1 MSNALLER
9 LQGAAFRTVP
19 PVEDPDT
26 CTAVG
31 EETGGPDA
39 EAIWR
44 RLLDIYRSGVHPGIQ
59 LCVRHRGS
67 VVLDRAVGYARGIA
81 VGQTPSP
88 PDAVPMNTGTPVNLF
103 SAAKAITSVVMH
115 KLEGDGI
122 LALNNPVAAYLP
134 EFARHG
140 KGRITLHQVIDH
152 RAGLPVI
159 PPEALDLDLL
169 TDPDAI
175 QELVCDLHPR
185 HKPGAAPA
193 YHTVSGGLIMELVV
207 RQVTG
212 LSLRD
217 ILARDFKKPLGLQW
231 FDYGVDPADVDRVAQ
246 NIATGMRPTP
256 LLSRFLR
263 RALGMNLDQAVEL
276 SNDPR
281 FLTGVIPSANLIAT
295 ARDVSALYQ
304 CIMDGGTLGDVKIMD
319 RSTVAKLT
327 HVPNTRLE
335 VDRILGVPMR
345 YGNGF
350 MMGTRSLSLYG
361 WNQPHAFGH
370 VGLTNTFTWANPD
383 RDLVVALL
391 TTGKPVLG
399 PHVLALPRLVAEI
412 HDSFPVTDPGVVRWG

>member
-1 MSNALLER
+1 MSTSTLER
-9 LQGAAFRTVP
+9 LKGAAFRTVP
-19 PVEDPDT
+19 PADNPASCTDT
-26 CTAVG
+26 G
-31 EETGGPDA
+31 DETGGPVA

-81 VGQTPSP
+81 VGQPPSP
-88 PDAVPMNTGTPVNLF
+88 PDAVPMSTGTPVNLF

-134 EFARHG
+134 EFDRHG

-169 TDPDAI
+169 TDPGAI
-175 QELVCDLHPR
+175 GELVCDLRPQ
-185 HKPGAAPA
+185 HKPGTAPA
-193 YHTVSGGLIMELVV
+193 YHTISGGFIMELVV

-217 ILARDFKKPLGLQW
+217 ILARDFKAPLGLQW
-231 FDYGVDPADVDRVAQ
+231 FDYGVGPADVDRVAQ

-263 RALGMNLDQAVEL
+263 RALGMNLDQAVEM

-295 ARDVSALYQ
+295 ARDVAALYQ
-304 CIMDGGTLGDVKIMD
+304 CIMDGGTLGDVKVLD

-335 VDRILGVPMR
+335 VDRILGLPMR

-412 HDSFPVTDPGVVRWG
+412 HDNFPVADSGVVRWQ